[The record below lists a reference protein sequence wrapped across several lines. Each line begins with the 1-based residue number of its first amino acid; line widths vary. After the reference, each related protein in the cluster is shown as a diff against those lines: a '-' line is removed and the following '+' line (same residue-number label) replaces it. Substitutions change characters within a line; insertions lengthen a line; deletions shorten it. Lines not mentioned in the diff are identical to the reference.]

1 MLYNTKSAKKK
12 LYSLYKG
19 LFIITGFGGSYSC
32 SYTLRQIN
40 SKAIPRI
47 YYGDYLKLFKLRKG
61 YLVTRTKEQFPV
73 YQNIR
78 ASKDKH

>member
-12 LYSLYKG
+12 LYSLYRG
-19 LFIITGFGGSYSC
+19 PFIITGFGSSYSR

-40 SKAIPRI
+40 NEAIPRI

-61 YLVTRTKEQFPV
+61 YLVTGTKEQFPV
-73 YQNIR
+73 Y
-78 ASKDKH
+78 

>member
-1 MLYNTKSAKKK
+1 MLYNTKSVKKK
-12 LYSLYKG
+12 LYSLYRG
-19 LFIITGFGGSYSC
+19 PFIITRFGSSYSC

-40 SKAIPRI
+40 SEAIPRI

-61 YLVTRTKEQFPV
+61 YLVTGTKEQFPV

-78 ASKDKH
+78 AGKGKH

>member
-1 MLYNTKSAKKK
+1 MLYNTKSVKKK
-12 LYSLYKG
+12 LYPLYRG
-19 LFIITGFGGSYSC
+19 PFIITGFGGSYSR

-40 SKAIPRI
+40 SEAIPRI

-61 YLVTRTKEQFPV
+61 YLVTGTKEQFPV

-78 ASKDKH
+78 AGKGKH

>member
-12 LYSLYKG
+12 LYPLYRG
-19 LFIITGFGGSYSC
+19 PFIITRFSSSYSR

-40 SKAIPRI
+40 SEAIPRI

-61 YLVTRTKEQFPV
+61 YLVTGTKEQFPV
-73 YQNIR
+73 Y
-78 ASKDKH
+78 